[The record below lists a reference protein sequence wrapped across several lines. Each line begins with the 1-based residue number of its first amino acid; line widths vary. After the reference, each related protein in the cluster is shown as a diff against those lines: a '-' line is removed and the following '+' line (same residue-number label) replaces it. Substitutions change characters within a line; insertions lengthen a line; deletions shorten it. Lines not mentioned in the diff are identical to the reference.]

1 VVDCRYFST
10 YILGSKGSS
19 PAKDLFSSQSKEY
32 ASSRPTYPRALFK
45 FIVSLVDEKNLAW
58 DCATGN
64 GQAALVLA
72 DYFKQV
78 IASDISARQ
87 LENAQQKSN
96 IKYQIFRAEDTPLK
110 DNSVDLITIAQA
122 LHWFDFDRFYSE
134 ARRVLRKTKDGKTAV
149 GGGGILAAWAY
160 GLHTI
165 SPEVDKVT
173 HQLYEDILGDEYWS
187 PERKYVEDRYETIPF
202 PFEQIPAPEFQIQLS
217 WNLSELVNYYR
228 SWSSV
233 QKFIKKN
240 KYDPVSEVSSSL
252 EYGWG
257 GKNHVNKKR
266 KVVWPLYVKIGKL

>member
-1 VVDCRYFST
+1 LQVFCTD
-10 YILGSKGSS
+10 ILGSKGSS
-19 PAKDLFSSQSKEY
+19 PAAKDLFSAQSKEY
-32 ASSRPTYPRALFK
+32 ASSRPTYPRALFE
-45 FIVSLVDEKNLAW
+45 FIVGLVDEKTLAW

-72 DYFKQV
+72 DYFKEV

-96 IKYQIFRAEDTPLK
+96 IRYQIFSAENTPLK

-134 ARRVLRKTKDGKTAV
+134 ARRVLRKRTDGKTGE
-149 GGGGILAAWAY
+149 GGGGIIAAWAY

-173 HQLYEDILGDEYWS
+173 HQLYEDILGDKYWP
-187 PERKYVEDRYETIPF
+187 PERKYVEERYETIPF
-202 PFEQIPAPEFQIQLS
+202 PFEQIPSPEFQIQLS

-233 QKFIKKN
+233 QKFIEKN
-240 KYDPVSEVSSSL
+240 KYDPISEVSGSL

-257 GKNHVNKKR
+257 GKNKVDEKR
-266 KVVWPLYVKIGKL
+266 KVVWPLYVKIGKI

>member
-1 VVDCRYFST
+1 MQVFST
-10 YILGSKGSS
+10 DILGSQESS
-19 PAKDLFSSQSKEY
+19 SAKDLFSAQSKEY
-32 ASSRPTYPRALFK
+32 ASSRPTYPRALFE
-45 FIVSLVDEKNLAW
+45 FIVGLVDEKNLAW

-64 GQAALVLA
+64 GQAALVLT

-87 LENAQQKSN
+87 LENARQESN

-122 LHWFDFDRFYSE
+122 LHWFDFDRFYGE
-134 ARRVLRKTKDGKTAV
+134 ARRVLKKRKDGKTG
-149 GGGGILAAWAY
+149 GGGGIMAAWAY

-173 HQLYEDILGDEYWS
+173 HQLYEDILGDKYWP

-202 PFEQIPAPEFQIQLS
+202 PFDQIPAPEFQIQLS

-233 QKFIKKN
+233 QKFIEKN
-240 KYDPVSEVSSSL
+240 KYDPVSEVSGSL
-252 EYGWG
+252 EHGWG
-257 GKNHVNKKR
+257 GKNNVNEKR
-266 KVVWPLYVKIGKL
+266 KVVWPLYVKIGRV

>member
-1 VVDCRYFST
+1 MQVFST
-10 YILGSKGSS
+10 DILGSQESS
-19 PAKDLFSSQSKEY
+19 SAKDLFSAQSKQY
-32 ASSRPTYPRALFK
+32 ASSRPTYPRALFE
-45 FIVSLVDEKNLAW
+45 FIVGLVDEKNLAW

-64 GQAALVLA
+64 GQAALVLT

-87 LENAQQKSN
+87 LEIARQESN

-110 DNSVDLITIAQA
+110 DNSIDLITIAQA
-122 LHWFDFDRFYSE
+122 LHWFDLDKFYSE
-134 ARRVLRKTKDGKTAV
+134 ARRVLRERKHGKT
-149 GGGGILAAWAY
+149 GEGGGIIAAWAY

-165 SPEVDKVT
+165 SPGVDKVT
-173 HQLYEDILGDEYWS
+173 HQLYEDILGDKYWP

-202 PFEQIPAPEFQIQLS
+202 PFDQIPAPEFQIQLS

-233 QKFIKKN
+233 QKFIEKN

-257 GKNHVNKKR
+257 GKNNINEKR
-266 KVVWPLYVKIGKL
+266 KVVWPLYVKIGRV

>member
-1 VVDCRYFST
+1 MQVFST
-10 YILGSKGSS
+10 DILGSQESS
-19 PAKDLFSSQSKEY
+19 SAKDLFSAQSKEY
-32 ASSRPTYPRALFK
+32 ASSRPTYPRALFE
-45 FIVSLVDEKNLAW
+45 FIVGLVDEKNLAW

-64 GQAALVLA
+64 GQAALVLT

-87 LENAQQKSN
+87 LENARQESN

-122 LHWFDFDRFYSE
+122 LHWFDLDRFYRE
-134 ARRVLRKTKDGKTAV
+134 ARRVLRERKHGKT
-149 GGGGILAAWAY
+149 GEGGGIIAAWAY

-165 SPEVDKVT
+165 SPGVDKVT
-173 HQLYEDILGDEYWS
+173 HQLYEDILGDKYWPS
-187 PERKYVEDRYETIPF
+187 ERKYVEDRYETIPF
-202 PFEQIPAPEFQIQLS
+202 PFNQIPAPEFQIQLS

-233 QKFIKKN
+233 QKFIEKN

-257 GKNHVNKKR
+257 GKNNVNEKR
-266 KVVWPLYVKIGKL
+266 KVVWPLYVKIGRV

>member
-1 VVDCRYFST
+1 MINCRCFFT
-10 YILGSKGSS
+10 DILGSQESS
-19 PAKDLFSSQSKEY
+19 PAKDLFSAQSKEY
-32 ASSRPTYPRALFK
+32 AGSRPTYPRALFE
-45 FIVSLVDEKNLAW
+45 FIVGLVDEKNLAW

-72 DYFKQV
+72 DYFKRV

-87 LENAQQKSN
+87 LENARQERN

-134 ARRVLRKTKDGKTAV
+134 ARRVLSKRKVGKTCEGV
-149 GGGGILAAWAY
+149 RGIIAAWAY

-173 HQLYEDILGDEYWS
+173 HQLYEDILGDKYCP
-187 PERKYVEDRYETIPF
+187 PERKYVEERYETIPF
-202 PFEQIPAPEFQIQLS
+202 PFEQIPAPEFQIELR

-233 QKFIKKN
+233 QKFIEKN

-252 EYGWG
+252 QNVWG
-257 GKNHVNKKR
+257 GKNYVNEKR
-266 KVVWPLYVKIGKL
+266 KVVWPLYVKIGKI

>member
-1 VVDCRYFST
+1 M
-10 YILGSKGSS
+10 GSQESS
-19 PAKDLFSSQSKEY
+19 PAKDLFSAQSKEY
-32 ASSRPTYPRALFK
+32 AGSRPTYPLALFE
-45 FIVSLVDEKNLAW
+45 FIVGLVDEKNLAW

-87 LENAQQKSN
+87 LENARQERN

-134 ARRVLRKTKDGKTAV
+134 ARRVLSKRKVGKTCE
-149 GGGGILAAWAY
+149 GGGGIIAAWAY

-173 HQLYEDILGDEYWS
+173 HQLYEDILGDKYWP
-187 PERKYVEDRYETIPF
+187 PERKYVEERYETIPF
-202 PFEQIPAPEFQIQLS
+202 PFEQIPAPEFQIELR

-233 QKFIKKN
+233 QNFIEKN

-252 EYGWG
+252 QNVWG
-257 GKNHVNKKR
+257 GKNYVNEKR
-266 KVVWPLYVKIGKL
+266 KVVWPLYVKIGKI

>member
-1 VVDCRYFST
+1 LQVFCTD
-10 YILGSKGSS
+10 ILGSKGSS
-19 PAKDLFSSQSKEY
+19 PAKDLFSAQSKEY
-32 ASSRPTYPRALFK
+32 ASSRPTYPRALFE
-45 FIVSLVDEKNLAW
+45 FIVGLVDEKTLAW

-72 DYFKQV
+72 DYFKEV
-78 IASDISARQ
+78 VASDISARQ

-96 IKYQIFRAEDTPLK
+96 IRYQIFSAENTPLK

-134 ARRVLRKTKDGKTAV
+134 ARRVLRKRKDGKTGE
-149 GGGGILAAWAY
+149 GGGGIIAAWAY

-173 HQLYEDILGDEYWS
+173 HQLYEDILGDKYWP
-187 PERKYVEDRYETIPF
+187 PERKYVEERYETIPF
-202 PFEQIPAPEFQIQLS
+202 PFEQIPSPEFQIQLS

-233 QKFIKKN
+233 QKFIEKN
-240 KYDPVSEVSSSL
+240 KYDPISEVSGSL

-257 GKNHVNKKR
+257 GKNKVDEKR
-266 KVVWPLYVKIGKL
+266 KVVWPLYVKIGKI

>member
-1 VVDCRYFST
+1 MQVFCID
-10 YILGSKGSS
+10 ILGSKGSS
-19 PAKDLFSSQSKEY
+19 SAKDLFSAQSKEY
-32 ASSRPTYPRALFK
+32 ASSRPTYPRALFE
-45 FIVSLVDEKNLAW
+45 FIVGLVDEKTLAW

-72 DYFKQV
+72 DYFKEV

-96 IKYQIFRAEDTPLK
+96 IKYQIFSAENTPLK

-134 ARRVLRKTKDGKTAV
+134 ARRVLRKRKDGKI
-149 GGGGILAAWAY
+149 GEGGGIIAAWAY

-173 HQLYEDILGDEYWS
+173 HQLYEDVLGDKYWP
-187 PERKYVEDRYETIPF
+187 PERKYVEERYETIPF

-233 QKFIKKN
+233 QKFIEKN
-240 KYDPVSEVSSSL
+240 KYDPISEVSSSL

-257 GKNHVNKKR
+257 GKNKVDVKR
-266 KVVWPLYVKIGKL
+266 KVVWPLYVKIGKI

>member
-1 VVDCRYFST
+1 MVNCRCFFT
-10 YILGSKGSS
+10 DILGSQEPS
-19 PAKDLFSSQSKEY
+19 PAKDLFSAQSKEY
-32 ASSRPTYPRALFK
+32 AGSRPTYPRALFE
-45 FIVSLVDEKNLAW
+45 FIVGLVDEKNLAW

-87 LENAQQKSN
+87 LENARQERN

-134 ARRVLRKTKDGKTAV
+134 ARRVLSRRKVGKTCEE
-149 GGGGILAAWAY
+149 GGGIIAAWAY

-173 HQLYEDILGDEYWS
+173 HQLYEDILGDKYWP
-187 PERKYVEDRYETIPF
+187 PERKYVEERYETIPF
-202 PFEQIPAPEFQIQLS
+202 PFEQIPAPEFQIELR

-233 QKFIKKN
+233 QKFIEKN
-240 KYDPVSEVSSSL
+240 KYDPVREVSSSL
-252 EYGWG
+252 QNVWG
-257 GKNHVNKKR
+257 GKSYVNEKR
-266 KVVWPLYVKIGKL
+266 EVVWPLYVKIGKI

>member
-1 VVDCRYFST
+1 MVNCRCFFT
-10 YILGSKGSS
+10 DILGSQEPS
-19 PAKDLFSSQSKEY
+19 PAKDLFSAQSKEY
-32 ASSRPTYPRALFK
+32 AGSRPTYPRALFE
-45 FIVSLVDEKNLAW
+45 FIVGLVDEKNLAW

-87 LENAQQKSN
+87 LENARQEKN

-134 ARRVLRKTKDGKTAV
+134 ARRVLSRRKVGKTCEE
-149 GGGGILAAWAY
+149 GGGIIAAWAY

-173 HQLYEDILGDEYWS
+173 HQLYEDILGDKYWP
-187 PERKYVEDRYETIPF
+187 PERKYVEERYETIPF
-202 PFEQIPAPEFQIQLS
+202 PFEQILAPEFQIELR

-233 QKFIKKN
+233 QKFIEKN
-240 KYDPVSEVSSSL
+240 KYDPVREVSSSL
-252 EYGWG
+252 QNVWG
-257 GKNHVNKKR
+257 GKNHVNEKR
-266 KVVWPLYVKIGKL
+266 KVVWPLYVKIGKI

>member
-1 VVDCRYFST
+1 MQIFST
-10 YILGSKGSS
+10 DILGSQESS
-19 PAKDLFSSQSKEY
+19 PAKDLFSAQSKDY
-32 ASSRPTYPRALFK
+32 ASSRPTYPRALFE
-45 FIVSLVDEKNLAW
+45 FIVGLVDEKNLAW

-64 GQAALVLA
+64 GQAALVLT

-87 LENAQQKSN
+87 LENARQESN
-96 IKYQIFRAEDTPLK
+96 IKYQIFRAENTPLK

-122 LHWFDFDRFYSE
+122 LHWFDFDRFYGE
-134 ARRVLRKTKDGKTAV
+134 ARRVLKKRKDGKT
-149 GGGGILAAWAY
+149 GEGGGIIAAWAY

-173 HQLYEDILGDEYWS
+173 HQLYEDILGDKYWP

-202 PFEQIPAPEFQIQLS
+202 PFDQIPAPEFQIQLN

-233 QKFIKKN
+233 QKFIEKN

-252 EYGWG
+252 EHGWG
-257 GKNHVNKKR
+257 GKNNVNEKR
-266 KVVWPLYVKIGKL
+266 KVVWPLYVKIGRA

>member
-1 VVDCRYFST
+1 MQVFST
-10 YILGSKGSS
+10 DILGSQESS
-19 PAKDLFSSQSKEY
+19 SAKDLFSAQSKEY
-32 ASSRPTYPRALFK
+32 ASSRPTYPRALFE
-45 FIVSLVDEKNLAW
+45 FIVGLVDEKNLAW

-64 GQAALVLA
+64 GQAALVLT

-87 LENAQQKSN
+87 LENARQESN

-110 DNSVDLITIAQA
+110 DNSIDLITIAQA
-122 LHWFDFDRFYSE
+122 LHWFDLDRFYRE
-134 ARRVLRKTKDGKTAV
+134 ARRVLRKRKHSKT
-149 GGGGILAAWAY
+149 GEGGGIIAAWAY

-165 SPEVDKVT
+165 SPGVDKVT
-173 HQLYEDILGDEYWS
+173 HQLYEDILGDKYWP

-202 PFEQIPAPEFQIQLS
+202 PFDQIPAPEFQIQLS

-233 QKFIKKN
+233 QKFIEKN

-257 GKNHVNKKR
+257 GKNNVNEKR
-266 KVVWPLYVKIGKL
+266 KVVWPLYVKIGRV

>member
-1 VVDCRYFST
+1 
-10 YILGSKGSS
+10 LGSKGSS

-149 GGGGILAAWAY
+149 GGGGIIAAWAY

-217 WNLSELVNYYR
+217 WNLSELKNYYR

-252 EYGWG
+252 EYGWR
-257 GKNHVNKKR
+257 GKNQVNEKR